1 MVSIATGILYLLFG
15 AIGFILAFLVAKTI
29 IKTIARFLFFL
40 PEYLWHNLTVLVI
53 VGFFV
58 ALLWL
63 MASVA

>member
-1 MVSIATGILYLLFG
+1 MVSIATGILYIALG
-15 AIGFILAFLVAKTI
+15 ALGFILAFLVAKTI
-29 IKTIARFLFFL
+29 VKTIARFLFFV
-40 PEYLWHNLTVLVI
+40 PEYLWHNLTVMVI